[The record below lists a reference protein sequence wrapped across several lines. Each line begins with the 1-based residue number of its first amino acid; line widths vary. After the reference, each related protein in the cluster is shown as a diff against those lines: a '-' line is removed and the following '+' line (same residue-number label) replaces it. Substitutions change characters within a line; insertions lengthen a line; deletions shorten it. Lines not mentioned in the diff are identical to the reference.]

1 MKALVAVA
9 ISGLVASGI
18 AFAAPANAG
27 CQSGWTPWGG
37 GEICDGP
44 VAPDGNFQRCQT
56 TGVLG
61 FGGSNCFIVNV
72 NSGMQLTSNR
82 VTTGSPVVQIPGG
95 GYTDYETFDLAL
107 AP

>member
-1 MKALVAVA
+1 MKALVALTISALTAGGLAVA
-9 ISGLVASGI
+9 L
-18 AFAAPANAG
+18 AAPANAG

-44 VAPDGNFQRCQT
+44 IAPDGNFERCQS

-72 NSGMQLTSNR
+72 NSAQPPWVG
-82 VTTGSPVVQIPGG
+82 P
-95 GYTDYETFDLAL
+95 
-107 AP
+107 